1 MDNGMVKEKNM
12 KILIGFDNLKENIK
26 TELNGEERG
35 KNMNMNIKLVKIF
48 VYVI

>member
-1 MDNGMVKEKNM
+1 MVKEKNM
-12 KILIGFDNLKENIK
+12 KMMNYYLKENIK

>member
-12 KILIGFDNLKENIK
+12 KMMNYYLKENIK
-26 TELNGEERG
+26 TELNGEEKG
-35 KNMNMNIKLVKIF
+35 KNMNIKLVKIF